1 MKWQD
6 DVHDSTPG
14 RDKVS
19 SAVSSFEQ
27 NQFCES
33 LPPLPHTL
41 LPIVLSRVLRPGYNL
56 ALDFLSARRQSCEIL
71 LFQNLEK
78 RTYLFWTD
86 LCQVGLTNPQHI
98 EMHNSSCLFV

>member
-33 LPPLPHTL
+33 LPPPPPHSIAHCT
-41 LPIVLSRVLRPGYNL
+41 VKGMKTWV
-56 ALDFLSARRQSCEIL
+56 
-71 LFQNLEK
+71 
-78 RTYLFWTD
+78 
-86 LCQVGLTNPQHI
+86 
-98 EMHNSSCLFV
+98 

>member
-56 ALDFLSARRQSCEIL
+56 VMGFLSARRQSC
-71 LFQNLEK
+71 
-78 RTYLFWTD
+78 
-86 LCQVGLTNPQHI
+86 
-98 EMHNSSCLFV
+98 